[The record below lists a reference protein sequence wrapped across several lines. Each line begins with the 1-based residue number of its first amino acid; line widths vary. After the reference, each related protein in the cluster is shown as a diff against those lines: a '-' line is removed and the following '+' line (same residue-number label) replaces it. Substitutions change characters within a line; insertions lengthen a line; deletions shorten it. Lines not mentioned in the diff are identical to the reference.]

1 MDEAFDVGILSRRN
15 GRCSLVQNDQK
26 WAKKKG
32 IKEKKQKKIK
42 KKILSF
48 YEDFILEKK
57 ERKKFID
64 YNPLF
69 AIEKNSAAPQKQ
81 ILSFDAY
88 YRLKGTTKEQDGW
101 KMVKPQKAGDPPVY
115 YVREN

>member
-1 MDEAFDVGILSRRN
+1 MTSFDYLWELLEPKKEYDPVL
-15 GRCSLVQNDQK
+15 GRCQRLWESFSS
-26 WAKKKG
+26 
-32 IKEKKQKKIK
+32 EKQDDVYRI
-42 KKILSF
+42 
-48 YEDFILEKK
+48 ILEKK

-88 YRLKGTTKEQDGW
+88 YRLKGTTQEQDGW